1 MKGIILAG
9 GNLVEK
15 EGKILL
21 VQETLEEIK
30 GKWNL
35 PVGRIEIG
43 ESIIACTK
51 REGKEETGFT
61 LDPSYLIGVYEL
73 LALGLHIILF
83 IFKSEIIG
91 GRLTVPEDIMDVR
104 WFSPEEIRKMENE
117 GLLVDSYVLR
127 ALEHYQNGNRIP
139 LGSITLLRGK

>member
-117 GLLVDSYVLR
+117 GLLADSYVLR